1 MDFETN
7 AYGNNQF
14 NDTAYCGTGSQ
25 SNYLFL
31 NNVNITVQFQFVI
44 IKG

>member
-7 AYGNNQF
+7 AYGNNKL
-14 NDTAYCGTGSQ
+14 NDTAFCGTGSQ

>member
-7 AYGNNQF
+7 AYGINKLNE
-14 NDTAYCGTGSQ
+14 TAFCGTGSQ